1 MDRLRLVKPFQALA
15 ATLDSAQ
22 CFQGLRRQT
31 REPAQ
36 GLVPR
41 RCLQQTEGILYMLLL
56 INYFYSNA
64 NRGWPGRVTHLRL
77 TLSLV
82 GPVVLD

>member
-15 ATLDSAQ
+15 ATVDSAQ

-64 NRGWPGRVTHLRL
+64 NRGWSGRVTHLRL

>member
-1 MDRLRLVKPFQALA
+1 MDGLRLVKPFQALA

-22 CFQGLRRQT
+22 WSQGLRRQT

-36 GLVPR
+36 GRVPR
-41 RCLQQTEGILYMLLL
+41 RRLQQKEGILYMLLL

-64 NRGWPGRVTHLRL
+64 NRGLSGCVTHLRL
-77 TLSLV
+77 TLNLV

>member
-22 CFQGLRRQT
+22 WFQGLGRQT

-64 NRGWPGRVTHLRL
+64 NRGWSGCVTHLRL